1 MNKDLKDK
9 AKAFVTALDK
19 CQSTKEVFD
28 LLSTSMD
35 KDTLRD
41 RVGHVNDMVEIN
53 NLNDKKAR
61 LNIQAGYRVSHGD
74 LAIMAARKYCDI
86 VGDSKNG
93 IRRFK
98 LETNKY
104 LTRKENEKN
113 VEKTQSKALETLD
126 MQM

>member
-1 MNKDLKDK
+1 M
-9 AKAFVTALDK
+9 
-19 CQSTKEVFD
+19 
-28 LLSTSMD
+28 
-35 KDTLRD
+35 
-41 RVGHVNDMVEIN
+41 
-53 NLNDKKAR
+53 
-61 LNIQAGYRVSHGD
+61 Y
-74 LAIMAARKYCDI
+74 KYCDI

-113 VEKTQSKALETLD
+113 VEKTQSKALDVSD